1 MMAQILQQVVKDKNT
16 LVKAVI
22 QILRNAS
29 KEEGNQAQLTSLEQE
44 KAAIQQKKERLLEM
58 SLNETISM
66 EEFKQWNDQYNTQL
80 QKLQTQEAMLQEE
93 SQKKRLTS
101 QNLAK
106 IKRALE
112 EELSFQGE
120 RNHALVGKISD
131 RIVVKKKSTQEV
143 IWLDVQLRNGIFC

>member
-1 MMAQILQQVVKDKNT
+1 MAQILQQVIKDKNT
-16 LVKAVI
+16 LVKTVI

-93 SQKKRLTS
+93 AKKKRLTS

-106 IKRALE
+106 IKKALE

-120 RNHALVGKISD
+120 GNNTLVGKILD
-131 RIVVKKKSTQEV
+131 RIVVKKRSTEEMV
-143 IWLDVQLRNGIFC
+143 LLDIYLK